1 MHQGRHTT
9 GGVILDKVPCLI
21 FRCSR
26 QQEDINLTMGGID
39 SRYIKQLGDA
49 GGCWIYLPNEKIV
62 GLEGKELSFLFSV
75 FLPVFTR
82 FWS

>member
-1 MHQGRHTT
+1 
-9 GGVILDKVPCLI
+9 
-21 FRCSR
+21 
-26 QQEDINLTMGGID
+26 MGEID
-39 SRYIKQLGDA
+39 SRCIKHLGDA

-62 GLEGKELSFLFSV
+62 GLEGKELSILLSV